1 MPYPTSSD
9 VSAGDITASAQYNNL
24 RSDALRL
31 GNLTADAVNFGSLVE
46 FFESKLNITRL
57 TTTTLRVP
65 ASAAVPVGLI
75 VYGVPVRAVAN
86 VDLAAGDAPSG
97 GANTWYV
104 FANRVAGSTTFTLS
118 VSTVSAESAN
128 QRRIGQ
134 FYWDGTKIV
143 KDSIQTELSLHLK
156 NLLYFKEPIRMCGR
170 LGLSTGDPIP
180 ASDIASS
187 AIVYFTPYKGNRVSL
202 YVPNYGWRVYTFTEL
217 TLDVSGYTNG
227 KNYDIFLY
235 DNAGTLTLEGLV
247 WSNDTLRATALYN
260 QDGVWVKTNATDRL
274 YLGTIRMSGA
284 GTTADTLKA
293 RLVWNNY
300 NRVLRPIKVID
311 TTNTWTYATAAW
323 RQMNNAAANKFEYV
337 VGLIEEPLFLE
348 YMQYGSNPADTLY
361 FKIGFGLDVTN
372 ASTPTLNNSVYIPTA
387 NANALAVCVL
397 NTFPLL
403 GYHYIALL
411 EYVSTATVTLCGD
424 NGSTETQTG
433 AHGWINS

>member
-1 MPYPTSSD
+1 MSYPLSAD
-9 VSAGDITASAQYNNL
+9 VSAGDITAAAQYNNL
-24 RSDALRL
+24 RADALRL
-31 GNLTADAVNFGSLVE
+31 GNLTADAVNLGSLIE

-57 TTTTLRVP
+57 AANTVRVA
-65 ASAAVPVGLI
+65 ASAAVPVAMV

-86 VDLAAGDAPSG
+86 VDLASGDAPSG

-104 FANRVAGSTTFTLS
+104 FANRVAGSTSFTLS
-118 VSTVSAESAN
+118 VSTVSAEAAN

-180 ASDIASS
+180 AADIASS

-217 TLDVSGYTNG
+217 TLDVSGYTTA

-284 GTTADTLKA
+284 GVTCDTLKA
-293 RLVWNNY
+293 RFVWNNY
-300 NRVLRPIKVID
+300 NRVIRPIKVID
-311 TTNTWTYATAAW
+311 TTDSWTYATATW
-323 RQMNNAAANKFEYV
+323 RQMNGAAANKFEYV
-337 VGLIEEPLFLE
+337 VGLIEEPVFLE
-348 YMQYGSNPADTLY
+348 YMMYGTNPAATLA
-361 FKIGFGLDVTN
+361 FQIGVGLDVTN
-372 ASTPTLNNSVYIPTA
+372 VTTPTLNNSVYCPTVSISQMA
-387 NANALAVCVL
+387 LCILNA
-397 NTFPLL
+397 FPLL

-411 EYVSTATVTLCGD
+411 EYVTTPTVTFLGD
-424 NGSTETQTG
+424 NGGTTAQTG

>member
-1 MPYPTSSD
+1 MSYPLSAD
-9 VSAGDITASAQYNNL
+9 VSAGDITAASQYNNL
-24 RSDALRL
+24 RSDALKL
-31 GNLTADAVNFGSLVE
+31 GNLTADAVNLGSLIE

-57 TTTTLRVP
+57 ATNTVRVA

-86 VDLAAGDAPSG
+86 VDLAVGDAPSG

-118 VSTVSAESAN
+118 VSTVSSENAN

-143 KDSIQTELSLHLK
+143 KDSIQTEFSLLLK
-156 NLLYFKEPIRMCGR
+156 SLLYFKEPIKQCGR
-170 LGLSTGDPIP
+170 LTISTGDPTP
-180 ASDIASS
+180 ASEIASS
-187 AIVYFTPYKGNRVSL
+187 AILYFTPYKGNRVSL

-217 TLDVSGYTNG
+217 TLDISGFTNA

-284 GTTADTLKA
+284 GTTCDTLKA
-293 RLVWNNY
+293 RFIWNYY
-300 NRVLRPIKVID
+300 NRIQRPIKVVD
-311 TTNTWTYATAAW
+311 TTDTWTYATAAW

-337 VGLIEEPLFLE
+337 VGFIEEPFFIQHF
-348 YMQYGSNPADTLY
+348 MMGSNAGGAMG
-361 FKIGFGLDVTN
+361 FNIGFGLDVTN
-372 ASTPTLNNSVYIPTA
+372 ASTPTIAHMIYAGTA
-387 NANALAVCVL
+387 NINQIGICTL
-397 NTFPLL
+397 NTYPLL
-403 GYHYIALL
+403 GYHYIAIL
-411 EYVSTATVTLCGD
+411 EYVTTPTVTFHGD
-424 NGSTETQTG
+424 VNTTYYQTG
-433 AHGWINS
+433 AIGWINS

>member
-1 MPYPTSSD
+1 MPYPLSAD
-9 VSAGDITASAQYNNL
+9 VSAGDITAAAQYNNL

-31 GNLTADAVNFGSLVE
+31 GNLTADAVNLGSLIE

-57 TTTTLRVP
+57 ATNTVRVA
-65 ASAAVPVGLI
+65 ASAAVPVAMV

-86 VDLAAGDAPSG
+86 VDLAVGDAPSG

-104 FANRVAGSTTFTLS
+104 FANRVAGSTSFTLS
-118 VSTVSAESAN
+118 VSTVSAEAAN

-156 NLLYFKEPIRMCGR
+156 NLLYFKEPTNQCGR
-170 LGLSTGDPIP
+170 LSISTGVPVP
-180 ASDIASS
+180 VSDVASS
-187 AIVYFTPYKGNRVSL
+187 SILYFTPYNGNRVSL

-217 TLDVSGYTNG
+217 TLDVSGFTNA

-260 QDGVWVKTNATDRL
+260 QDGVWVKTGSPEKL

-300 NRVLRPIKVID
+300 NRVIRPIKVADD
-311 TTNTWTYATAAW
+311 TNSWTYATATW

-337 VGLIEEPLFLE
+337 VGLIEEPLYLE
-348 YMQYGSNPADTLY
+348 YLLFCSNPAATLNTQN
-361 FKIGFGLDVTN
+361 GFGLDVTN
-372 ASTPTLNNSVYIPTA
+372 AASATIATPLYCPTA
-387 NANALAVCVL
+387 GIYMFNYSLL
-397 NTFPLL
+397 NSYPLL

-411 EYVSTATVTLCGD
+411 EYVGTATVTFYGD
-424 NGSTETQTG
+424 SGNPILNSG
-433 AHGWINS
+433 ALGWINS